1 MDCQGH
7 LDPQVKL
14 EKEELKD
21 HLDLEDIKECEELR
35 EKMVLMVEMVIQEFR
50 EPQDSL
56 ELRAE
61 EEAEASLG
69 PEEPL
74 DLQAPQA

>member
-21 HLDLEDIKECEELR
+21 HLDQEDIKECEELR
-35 EKMVLMVEMVIQEFR
+35 EKMVLMVEMVIQEYKEFLVS
-50 EPQDSL
+50 Q
-56 ELRAE
+56 ELKVKEVTEDFLDQE
-61 EEAEASLG
+61 EH
-69 PEEPL
+69 
-74 DLQAPQA
+74 

>member
-35 EKMVLMVEMVIQEFR
+35 EKMVLMVEMVIQEYKEFLVSQALKVK
-50 EPQDSL
+50 EVTEDFLDQ
-56 ELRAE
+56 E
-61 EEAEASLG
+61 EH
-69 PEEPL
+69 
-74 DLQAPQA
+74 